1 MLMRQ
6 LFYSSIVSYKTQHGF
21 LTQFSNDLPQ
31 VTIILLSIFADI
43 CYLEVT
49 YSSDLLNYTCTN
61 ICIKIPAAE
70 RYGSP
75 LAVANL
81 TTTDE

>member
-6 LFYSSIVSYKTQHGF
+6 LFYSLVASYKTQHIF
-21 LTQFSNDLPQ
+21 ITQSSNDLQQ
-31 VTIILLSIFADI
+31 VTIILFSIFADI

-49 YSSDLLNYTCTN
+49 YSSDLLNYSSTN

-70 RYGSP
+70 WYGSP
-75 LAVANL
+75 LAVAN
-81 TTTDE
+81 